1 VFCKRGL
8 ASGGLTASVQND
20 DKRGRWLEV
29 IRHKREHLE
38 TTGIRPESGDFS
50 QRTMGNWPQVSPEI
64 SKAIET
70 LQLWQ
75 TSQEFDIVG
84 EGHRQLLDRVFL
96 TPPNTDSCCTAK

>member
-1 VFCKRGL
+1 
-8 ASGGLTASVQND
+8 VQND

-29 IRHKREHLE
+29 IGHKREHPE

-50 QRTMGNWPQVSPEI
+50 QRTVRDWPQVSPEI

-84 EGHRQLLDRVFL
+84 EGHRQLLDRVFI
-96 TPPNTDSCCTAK
+96 TPPSIDSCCTAK